1 MKIAVLLSTYN
12 GALWLPQLLSSLCAQ
27 TLSVQLIWRDDGSK
41 DDTVTVMRQ
50 FRGLDLVELAHGE
63 RGCNQGAC
71 ASFGVIMDY
80 ALTTDSDLFFFADQ
94 DDIWAPTKVADVVE
108 CFVSRDPEM
117 PRLVHHDLRVVN
129 AQRETTA
136 ESLWRYMRLNPR
148 QSSLAQFLTRNS
160 VTGCAMTIN
169 RSLLEKV
176 TPIGSGAIMHDWWIA
191 AIASAV
197 GSIDVLPS
205 PLVDYRQHDD
215 NTIGAKG
222 FWAGLNPF
230 TNWFQGWRRGNE
242 EYRSLFYQARDLRK
256 ALIAADADQISIDLI
271 DRFLSLPS
279 LPLAARLQR
288 ANSLELRDRGTL
300 LWAVAM
306 LRFATT
312 SVDTP
317 RNR

>member
-12 GALWLPQLLSSLCAQ
+12 GDRWLPQFLSSLRAQ
-27 TLSVQLIWRDDGSK
+27 TRPIQLLWRDDGSQ
-41 DDTVTVMRQ
+41 DGTVAVVRE
-50 FRGLDLVELAHGE
+50 FHGLDLVELDHGE
-63 RGCNQGAC
+63 PGCNTGAC
-71 ASFGVIMDY
+71 ASFAVIMEQ
-80 ALTTDSDLFFFADQ
+80 ALTTDSDLFLFADQ
-94 DDIWAPTKVADVVE
+94 DDVWAPTKVADMVE
-108 CFVSRDPEM
+108 YFVSSEPHI

-129 AQRETTA
+129 TQRDVIA

-160 VTGCAMTIN
+160 VTGCAMAIN

-176 TPIGSGAIMHDWWIA
+176 APIGTGAIMHDWWIA

-230 TNWFQGWRRGNE
+230 TNWFEGWRRGNE
-242 EYRSLFYQARDLRK
+242 EYRSLFYQARDLRP
-256 ALIAADADQISIDLI
+256 ALIKAGVANDALVVLDT
-271 DRFLSLPS
+271 FLSLPN
-279 LPLAARLQR
+279 LPPLARMQA
-288 ANSLELRDRGTL
+288 AHSLNLRDRGSL
-300 LWAVAM
+300 LWWVAM
-306 LRFATT
+306 LRVATT
-312 SVDTP
+312 EVQL
-317 RNR
+317 